1 MHLRMLDRVLETYL
15 VGVEADA
22 GVGVGAG
29 SAVFEV
35 PFDGTS
41 YATQLAANLVV
52 AARKQFYL
60 NEMIIV
66 STAEPAVIQPG
77 QFGPRTLRGYVRLV
91 LGLVLD
97 EPVLQ
102 MPFRRLGLG
111 AAKRPVGFVDAAFA
125 QQRPEPAEGLA
136 GLGEDADSADR
147 PVEPVR
153 NSQEDLPWLGVALRY
168 EGLVGVREAFV
179 TGLVALDYL
188 SAALA
193 DCQQMVVFIKYA
205 GRKVRILVR

>member
-1 MHLRMLDRVLETYL
+1 MHLRMLDRVFETYL

-29 SAVFEV
+29 GSVFEV

-41 YATQLAANLVV
+41 YATQLTANLVV

-60 NEMIIV
+60 NKMIIV
-66 STAEPAVIQPG
+66 STAEPAVIQLG

-111 AAKRPVGFVDAAFA
+111 AAKRPVGLVDAAFA
-125 QQRPEPAEGLA
+125 QQRPKPAEGLA

-153 NSQEDLPWLGVALRY
+153 NS
-168 EGLVGVREAFV
+168 
-179 TGLVALDYL
+179 
-188 SAALA
+188 
-193 DCQQMVVFIKYA
+193 
-205 GRKVRILVR
+205 